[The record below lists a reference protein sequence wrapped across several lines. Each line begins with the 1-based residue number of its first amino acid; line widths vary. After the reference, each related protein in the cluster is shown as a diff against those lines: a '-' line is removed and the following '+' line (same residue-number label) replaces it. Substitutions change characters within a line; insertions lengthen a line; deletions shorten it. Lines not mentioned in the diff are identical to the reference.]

1 MIVLH
6 RQLTHL
12 QADERV
18 DGTLCLMIK
27 MLVSGIGLSSNWS
40 SVSSKLS
47 PLGFS
52 TVIVT

>member
-18 DGTLCLMIK
+18 DGTLCLMIQ
-27 MLVSGIGLSSNWS
+27 MLVSGIGFSSNWS
-40 SVSSKLS
+40 SVSSKFS